1 MSPPDHQLPSTL
13 TRVASFLRFVAR
25 RFFEDRCP
33 QIAAS
38 LTYTTLLSL
47 VPLITVTVTLL
58 AAFPVFTELMTNVK
72 IFMLTNL
79 VPEMAGKIIT
89 VYMVQFSEKAAKL
102 TMIGVGFLL
111 LTALLLM
118 QTIDRA
124 FNTIWRVRQQRSILY
139 RFLTYWAVLTVGPL
153 LLGVSLSI
161 TYYLVSLPLGY
172 VKHIPLIGETTLR
185 VVPMLLMTL
194 AFSLLYFTVPN
205 RYVPFR
211 HALLGG
217 VVAGVGFEL
226 MKKGFAWYITS
237 FPSYKLVYGAFAA
250 VPVFLL
256 WIYVMWLIILVGAII
271 AAALSHWR
279 GGAWQRRKFPGWRF
293 AAALQVL
300 GELAEAQRD
309 GRTVGLGTLR
319 RHVHFG
325 LDELEEILD
334 ELRAANLVR
343 RTESGGWLLS
353 RAPQDIRAADI
364 YRLFI
369 FDAAQAETTLAGDR
383 VSQLMTELAR
393 KEHEPLAITLAELFP
408 APAPAAA
415 STK

>member
-1 MSPPDHQLPSTL
+1 MNPPDIQFPRAL
-13 TRVASFLRFVAR
+13 TRVASFLRFVVR

-33 QIAAS
+33 QVAAS

-102 TMIGVGFLL
+102 TMIGIGFLL

-124 FNTIWRVRQQRSILY
+124 FNTIWRVRQQRGILH

-161 TYYLVSLPLGY
+161 TYYLVTLSLGY
-172 VKHIPLIGETTLR
+172 VKHIPLIGEVTLR
-185 VVPMLLMTL
+185 IVPVLLMIL
-194 AFSLLYFTVPN
+194 AFSLLYFAVPN

-211 HALLGG
+211 HAVIGG
-217 VVAGVGFEL
+217 AVAGLGFEL
-226 MKKGFAWYITS
+226 MKKGFAWYVTS
-237 FPSYKLVYGAFAA
+237 FPTYKLVYGAFAA
-250 VPVFLL
+250 IPIFLL
-256 WIYVMWLIILVGAII
+256 WIYAMWLIILVGAII

-279 GGAWQRRKFPGWRF
+279 GSAWQRHKFPGWRF
-293 AAALQVL
+293 AAALLVL
-300 GELAEAQRD
+300 GELAETQRA
-309 GRTVGLGTLR
+309 GRTASLATLR
-319 RHVHFG
+319 RRVHFG
-325 LDELEEILD
+325 LDDLEEILD
-334 ELRAANLVR
+334 RLRAANLVR
-343 RTESGGWLLS
+343 RAEDGNWLLS
-353 RAPQDIRAADI
+353 RAPQDIRAADV

-369 FDAAQAETTLAGDR
+369 FDAAQADTAIEDDR
-383 VSQLMTELAR
+383 ISKLMAELAR
-393 KEHEPLAITLAELFP
+393 EEHAPLAITLAQLFP
-408 APAPAAA
+408 APAAPQPSAE
-415 STK
+415 

>member
-1 MSPPDHQLPSTL
+1 MSPPDLQLPSTL

-237 FPSYKLVYGAFAA
+237 FPTYKLVYGAFAA

-256 WIYVMWLIILVGAII
+256 WIYVMWLIVLVGAII

-300 GELAEAQRD
+300 GELAEAQRA

-383 VSQLMTELAR
+383 VSRLMTELAR

-408 APAPAAA
+408 APPASAE
-415 STK
+415 